1 MTASSYAKSF
11 GLPLVILRPFNTYG
25 PRQSSRAVIPTIIS
39 QAINKE
45 VVELGS
51 LSPLRDLNFVKDT
64 VDGFISLAESNFYKG
79 EVFNLASGKQISIG
93 DLASLIRT
101 QLGID
106 FKIVSNEERLRPEN
120 SEVDSLLGNANLL
133 IESTTWKPKITLDK
147 GIELTANYIKKNIN
161 NYQNDGYIV

>member
-1 MTASSYAKSF
+1 MV
-11 GLPLVILRPFNTYG
+11 LLVWLR
-25 PRQSSRAVIPTIIS
+25 VIFI
-39 QAINKE
+39 
-45 VVELGS
+45 
-51 LSPLRDLNFVKDT
+51 RVKYL
-64 VDGFISLAESNFYKG
+64 IWL
-79 EVFNLASGKQISIG
+79 SGKQISIG
-93 DLASLIRT
+93 DLASLIRA

-147 GIELTANYIKKNIN
+147 GIELTANYVKKNIN